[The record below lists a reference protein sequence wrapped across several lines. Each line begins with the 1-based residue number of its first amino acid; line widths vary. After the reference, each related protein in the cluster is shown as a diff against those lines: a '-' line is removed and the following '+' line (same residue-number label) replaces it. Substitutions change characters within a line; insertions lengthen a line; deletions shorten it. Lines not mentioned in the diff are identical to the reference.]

1 MLRAARGQ
9 QHAQATKRSWNVV
22 VFSVGGMKLAAR
34 TEDVGGVS
42 PWTESIPVPSRTPFV
57 QAMLKRDNHVM
68 PVYDLAARLSRK
80 LTGSP
85 LLCLV
90 ARQLDGPMA
99 ICIDADVPSLETVD
113 ATAIRRT
120 TWDIEMLGSHDWRK
134 RCPLWLQR
142 LGDRDGCRQKFRVPE
157 RICDAE
163 VLVGWSIAVRKVA
176 ERY

>member
-42 PWTESIPVPSRTPFV
+42 PWTESIPVPSRTSFV

-80 LTGSP
+80 LIGSP

-113 ATAIRRT
+113 ATAIRQNGRG
-120 TWDIEMLGSHDWRK
+120 DIETLGSVTIGENDVAIVE
-134 RCPLWLQR
+134 LQR
-142 LGDRDGCRQKFRVPE
+142 LGRSRQ
-157 RICDAE
+157 D
-163 VLVGWSIAVRKVA
+163 AVRSS
-176 ERY
+176 EY

>member
-68 PVYDLAARLSRK
+68 PVYDLAARLSR
-80 LTGSP
+80 TVQGDP

-113 ATAIRRT
+113 ATAIRPNDRGG
-120 TWDIEMLGSHDWRK
+120 IETLGSVTIGENDVAIVE
-134 RCPLWLQR
+134 LQR
-142 LGDRDGCRQKFRVPE
+142 LGRSRQ
-157 RICDAE
+157 D
-163 VLVGWSIAVRKVA
+163 AVRSS
-176 ERY
+176 EY

>member
-9 QHAQATKRSWNVV
+9 QLAQATKRSWNVV

-90 ARQLDGPMA
+90 ARHLDGPMA

-113 ATAIRRT
+113 ATAIRPNDRGN
-120 TWDIEMLGSHDWRK
+120 IETLGSVTIGENDVAIVE
-134 RCPLWLQR
+134 LQR
-142 LGDRDGCRQKFRVPE
+142 LGRSRQ
-157 RICDAE
+157 D
-163 VLVGWSIAVRKVA
+163 AVRSS
-176 ERY
+176 EY

>member
-1 MLRAARGQ
+1 MLRAAPGQ

-57 QAMLKRDNHVM
+57 QAMLKRDNHLM
-68 PVYDLAARLSRK
+68 PVYDLAERLSRK
-80 LTGSP
+80 LIGSP

-90 ARQLDGPMA
+90 ARHLDGPMA

-113 ATAIRRT
+113 ATAIRLNGRG
-120 TWDIEMLGSHDWRK
+120 DIETLGSVTIGEIDVAIVA
-134 RCPLWLQR
+134 LQR
-142 LGDRDGCRQKFRVPE
+142 LGRSKQE
-157 RICDAE
+157 
-163 VLVGWSIAVRKVA
+163 AVRSSK
-176 ERY
+176 Y

>member
-68 PVYDLAARLSRK
+68 PVYDLAARLSR
-80 LTGSP
+80 TVQGDP

-90 ARQLDGPMA
+90 ARHLDGPMA

-113 ATAIRRT
+113 TTAIRQNGRG
-120 TWDIEMLGSHDWRK
+120 DIETLGSVTIGENDVAIVA
-134 RCPLWLQR
+134 LQR
-142 LGDRDGCRQKFRVPE
+142 LGRSRQ
-157 RICDAE
+157 D
-163 VLVGWSIAVRKVA
+163 AVR
-176 ERY
+176 R

>member
-113 ATAIRRT
+113 ATAIRQNGRG
-120 TWDIEMLGSHDWRK
+120 DIETLGSVTIGENDVAIVA
-134 RCPLWLQR
+134 LQR
-142 LGDRDGCRQKFRVPE
+142 LGRSRQ
-157 RICDAE
+157 D
-163 VLVGWSIAVRKVA
+163 AVRSS
-176 ERY
+176 EY